1 MRPKLDRKGLPDHGA
16 EWDKGTVLRFI
27 SRGPGI
33 PVPVSNPHRSGANP
47 VRVMADIR
55 HTATIDHDGRQSN
68 RAPSARTIH
77 VIPDAPEGEEVAI
90 TVEF

>member
-1 MRPKLDRKGLPDHGA
+1 
-16 EWDKGTVLRFI
+16 
-27 SRGPGI
+27 
-33 PVPVSNPHRSGANP
+33 
-47 VRVMADIR
+47 MADIR